1 MDIRKAKLEDVERLI
16 TKFNRRT
23 TAYRTIN
30 YTLLVINSIIPAISS
45 VLFTGTFGENSTTAG
60 IVISIINMVLNTL
73 ERKLKPGLREKEYR
87 KLLMMAR
94 GLKYKLLDDDVDPS
108 TVKVSIL
115 YTGVDKNGDTSAV

>member
-1 MDIRKAKLEDVERLI
+1 MDVRKAKLEDVERLI

-115 YTGVDKNGDTSAV
+115 YTGVSKDGDTTMV

>member
-1 MDIRKAKLEDVERLI
+1 MDVRKAKLEDVERLI

-23 TAYRTIN
+23 TAYRAVN

-87 KLLMMAR
+87 KLLMIAR

-115 YTGVDKNGDTSAV
+115 YTGVGKDGDTSAV